1 MDQDFDFK
9 QVPFHWELCYIAEC
23 ERKAECL
30 RYQACLQAPPAANR
44 HPCILPTVMQ
54 QRQCPY
60 FHPMQKMRVAVGFRY
75 IFNKV
80 LAKDI
85 AEIRSEIRNYL
96 GNKSAFYDYRKGK
109 RPLMPRQQ
117 QWICDL
123 FRRYGYTH
131 EVEFDAYKDVFVY
144 SD

>member
-1 MDQDFDFK
+1 MDKDFDFK
-9 QVPFHWELCYIAEC
+9 QVPPHWPLCYVAACGRKDEC
-23 ERKAECL
+23 M
-30 RYQACLQAPPAANR
+30 RYQACLWAPKGQVR
-44 HPCILPTVMQ
+44 HPCVLPTVT
-54 QRQCPY
+54 QRKQCPQ
-60 FHPMQKMRVAVGFRY
+60 FHPIQKMRVAVGFRY

-85 AEIRSEIRNYL
+85 ADMRSQMRVYL

-109 RPLMPRQQ
+109 RPLVPRQQ
-117 QWICDL
+117 DWIVQL

-131 EVEFDAYKDVFVY
+131 EVEFDAYKDIFVY

>member
-9 QVPFHWELCYIAEC
+9 QVPFHWELCYITEC

-30 RYQACLQAPPAANR
+30 RYQACLPAPPAAHR
-44 HPCILPTVMQ
+44 HPCILPTVLQ

-60 FHPMQKMRVAVGFRY
+60 FHAIQKMRVAVGFRY

-85 AEIRSEIRNYL
+85 AAMRSDMAAYL
-96 GNKSAFYDYRKGK
+96 GSTTTFYRYRNGEY
-109 RPLMPRQQ
+109 LLNPRQQ
-117 QWICDL
+117 QWIRDL

-131 EVEFDAYKDVFVY
+131 EVVFDDSKEVYVF
-144 SD
+144 D

>member
-9 QVPFHWELCYIAEC
+9 QVPFHWELCYVSEC
-23 ERKAECL
+23 KRKAECL
-30 RYQACLQAPPAANR
+30 RYQACLQAPPAAHR
-44 HPCILPTVMQ
+44 HPCILPTVLQ
-54 QRQCPY
+54 QSQCPY
-60 FHPMQKMRVAVGFRY
+60 FHPIQKMRVAVGFRH

-85 AEIRSEIRNYL
+85 VNMRSELRAYL

-117 QWICDL
+117 QWIRDL

-131 EVEFDAYKDVFVY
+131 EMDFDEYKDLFIY